1 MPVLAPRTALPKL
14 TDRLPLGASGLAVSP
29 FCIGLT
35 PDPMVIPAAYE
46 AGINFFFV
54 TADMHWPLYE
64 PLRRGLRMLLE
75 SKPDARDDIVIA
87 AVSYV
92 TQPEFCSAP
101 FLEVLEELPQLQRLD
116 LLIAGGSYGHE
127 IDLRAAIY
135 DVHRTDRFAGCRAIG
150 ATFHDRAAARRLLDA
165 GTLDITLVR
174 YNPLHPRAA
183 TELFPHV
190 QSRDA
195 GRRTLLFNFK
205 STVSWLPEEEEYRRL
220 GIDASFWRPHPAD
233 YYRFALTQ
241 PALDGILCGLP
252 SPASVRE
259 LADALAKGP
268 LDDEDH
274 QYLIDLADL
283 QKGAAKLIA

>member
-1 MPVLAPRTALPKL
+1 MSVLAPRTALPKL

-29 FCIGLT
+29 FCAGLT
-35 PDPMVIPAAYE
+35 VDPATVLAAYE

-54 TADMHWPLYE
+54 TADMHWPVYE
-64 PLRRGLRMLLE
+64 PLRQGLRLLLRA
-75 SKPDARDDIVIA
+75 KPGARDDIVV
-87 AVSYV
+87 AVASYV
-92 TQPEFCSAP
+92 TQPEFCMAP
-101 FLEVLEELPQLQRLD
+101 FLEVLEELPELRRID
-116 LLIAGGSYGHE
+116 LLVAGGSYGHE
-127 IDLRAAIY
+127 IDMRAAIY
-135 DVHRTDRFAGCRAIG
+135 EVHRTDRLAGCRAIG

-165 GTLDITLVR
+165 GTLDIVHVR
-174 YNPLHPRAA
+174 YNPSHPRAA
-183 TELFPHV
+183 TEVFPHV

-195 GRRTLLFNFK
+195 GRRTLLYNFK
-205 STVSWLPEEEEYRRL
+205 STVGWLVTEDEYAAI
-220 GIDASFWRPHPAD
+220 GVQPGYWRPHATD

-241 PALDGILCGLP
+241 PALDGVLCGLP
-252 SPASVRE
+252 TPESVGE